1 MVALSFDTE
10 EFDVPREHGVQWDT
24 LKEGMEVSTYG
35 TNRILDCLKECG
47 VKGTFFCTSNFAQNA
62 PDVIKRIIDEGHE
75 VAAHGCDHWN
85 PQPTDLTRSKQI
97 LESQT
102 GLTVKGYR
110 QPRMFPLDLAELKR
124 NGYIY
129 NASLNPCFIPGRY
142 MHLSTPRTCF
152 TEKDGLIQIPASVS
166 PLLRIPMFWLAL
178 HNFPMWYYKRLARR
192 ILRHDGYFN
201 TYFHPWEFYQL
212 EDHPEFRLPYIIRH
226 NSGDKMYDR
235 LRQVITCLKD
245 NGAVFCTYSQLAH
258 AYENGTLKT
267 KPIVKS

>member
-129 NASLNPCFIPGRY
+129 NASLNPCFSQQCGCGHEELGAGY
-142 MHLSTPRTCF
+142 GC
-152 TEKDGLIQIPASVS
+152 D
-166 PLLRIPMFWLAL
+166 AL
-178 HNFPMWYYKRLARR
+178 HPLVPAADRGHRR
-192 ILRHDGYFN
+192 ETR
-201 TYFHPWEFYQL
+201 
-212 EDHPEFRLPYIIRH
+212 
-226 NSGDKMYDR
+226 
-235 LRQVITCLKD
+235 CLHRVCRSAGERRD
-245 NGAVFCTYSQLAH
+245 
-258 AYENGTLKT
+258 
-267 KPIVKS
+267 